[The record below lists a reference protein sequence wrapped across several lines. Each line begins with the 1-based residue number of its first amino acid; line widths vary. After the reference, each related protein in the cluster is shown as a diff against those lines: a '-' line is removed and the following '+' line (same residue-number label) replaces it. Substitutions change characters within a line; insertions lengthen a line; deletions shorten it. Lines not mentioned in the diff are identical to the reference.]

1 MPLTLAKTLD
11 YQRLKQINNLQLEP
25 HITSLNRGDNVT
37 TAIPKNLW
45 RVALSAGA
53 AFGLV
58 ACNSS
63 SGGFSFD
70 DASKELGSQ
79 QVASSLIGLP
89 TTGAKVTAVETP
101 SAASGAQPPA
111 SVLAKIDI
119 APVDPKAPAIKMA
132 LLLPKEWNGK
142 VVMLG
147 GGGFNGS
154 IPSLYSYPAAPASQG
169 SYPLLAQGYA
179 VFGSD
184 SGHQTVPA
192 DSRIATF
199 GTNDEA
205 LDNFSGAALKKVSDV
220 ADVLVTRF
228 YGKKPA
234 KRYFLGGSTGGREA
248 LAVAQKWPADWDG
261 VVSWY
266 PAWNA
271 ASLDLQFGRLSR
283 AFAQPG
289 AYPSLAQR
297 KLLRQAALAQCD
309 ALDGLQDGLISNIN
323 ACNAKF
329 DPATAQYNGAPLRC
343 ASGGNEGDQCLS
355 DAVIAALKVYNT
367 AIVFNAPL
375 GSGETQ
381 YPGFNVWGSELGEQ
395 GSSPLQPTVNLLAMN
410 TTAPASPAPATVPYW
425 AMFWDQWV
433 RYIVTRDPGFNSLSL
448 DPQNPGA
455 WGDRINQLT
464 RLQDVNSTDL
474 SAFNKRGGKLLMAH
488 GTADVLVSTRATAQY
503 WERLQQTMGAAAVK
517 SFARYY
523 EVPGYG
529 HAVSTAFNANWDSLK
544 ALDQWVVNGAAPVAQ
559 QVSDNAGVPGR
570 TRPMCEYPLWP
581 RYKGA
586 GDVNK
591 AESFDCVAE

>member
-1 MPLTLAKTLD
+1 M
-11 YQRLKQINNLQLEP
+11 
-25 HITSLNRGDNVT
+25 T

-45 RVALSAGA
+45 QVAFTASAALSLA
-53 AFGLV
+53 ACG
-58 ACNSS
+58 SS
-63 SGGFSFD
+63 HGFNFD
-70 DASKELGSQ
+70 DASKELGTQ

-89 TTGAKVTAVETP
+89 TTGAKVTAVTTP

-111 SVLAKIDI
+111 SVLANIDI
-119 APVDPKAPAIKMA
+119 APVDPKAPPIKMG
-132 LLLPKEWNGK
+132 LLLPKVWNGK
-142 VVMLG
+142 VVMVG
-147 GGGFNGS
+147 GGGFNGA
-154 IPSLYSYPAAPASQG
+154 IPNLQSFPAAPASQG
-169 SYPLLAQGYA
+169 SYPLLDQGYA

-192 DSRIATF
+192 DSRIGVF

-205 LDNFSGAALKKVSDV
+205 VANFSGAALKKVSDV

-228 YGKKPA
+228 YGKKPE

-271 ASLDLQFGRLSR
+271 ASLDLQFGRLTR

-297 KLLRQAALAQCD
+297 KLLRQAAMAQCD
-309 ALDGLQDGLISNIN
+309 ALDGVQDGLISNIT

-343 ASGGNEGDQCLS
+343 ASGTNEGDQCLS
-355 DAVIAALKVYNT
+355 DAIIGALKVYNT
-367 AIVFNAPL
+367 AIEFKSPL

-381 YPGFNVWGSELGEQ
+381 YPGFNVWGSDLGETS
-395 GSSPLQPTVNLLAMN
+395 SSPLQPTVNLLAMN
-410 TTAPASPAPATVPYW
+410 TTAPASPAPTTVPYW

-433 RYIVTRDPGFNSLSL
+433 RYFVTRDPSFNSLSL

-455 WGDRINQLT
+455 WSDRVNQLT
-464 RLQDVNSTDL
+464 RMQDINSTDL

-488 GTADVLVSTRATAQY
+488 GTADVLVSTRATEQY
-503 WERLQQTMGAAAVK
+503 WQRLQQTMGATTVK
-517 SFARYY
+517 TFARYY

-544 ALDQWVVNGAAPVAQ
+544 TLDQWVVSGVAPTAQ
-559 QVSDNAGVPGR
+559 QVTDSVGVPGR
-570 TRPMCEYPLWP
+570 TRPLCEYPLWP

-591 AESFDCVAE
+591 AESFDCAAQ